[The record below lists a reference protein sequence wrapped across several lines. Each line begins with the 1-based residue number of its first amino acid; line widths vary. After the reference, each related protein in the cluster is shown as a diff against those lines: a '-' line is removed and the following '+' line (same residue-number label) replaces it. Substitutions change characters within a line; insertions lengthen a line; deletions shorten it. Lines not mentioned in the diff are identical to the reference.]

1 MDRRLAAHIV
11 SPRGRDLVMQSND
24 FLPLLFGV
32 LVLALPRRLSVFSQ
46 RGEVVT
52 VLPHRCLLYFSLDAL
67 KVLFYFGDLVVASRV
82 LV

>member
-24 FLPLLFGV
+24 VLPLLFGV

-46 RGEVVT
+46 RVEVVT

-67 KVLFYFGDLVVASRV
+67 KVLFNFGDLVVASRV

>member
-46 RGEVVT
+46 RVEVVT

>member
-1 MDRRLAAHIV
+1 MDRRLAAHVV

-46 RGEVVT
+46 RVEVVT
-52 VLPHRCLLYFSLDAL
+52 VLPHRCLLYFSFDAL
-67 KVLFYFGDLVVASRV
+67 KILFYFGDLVVASRV